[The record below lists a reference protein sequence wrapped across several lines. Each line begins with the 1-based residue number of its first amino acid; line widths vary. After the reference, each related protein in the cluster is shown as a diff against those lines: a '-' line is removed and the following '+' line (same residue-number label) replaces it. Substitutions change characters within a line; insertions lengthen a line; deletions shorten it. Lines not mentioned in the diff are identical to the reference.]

1 LKKAFISD
9 CEGPI
14 SKNDNAYELTAHY
27 VPNGERL
34 FTVISRYDDVLAY
47 VLKRSG
53 YKAGDTLKLILPFLK
68 VYGVTNRVMRDF
80 SVKTL
85 VLISNVRETLNFI
98 RREFYTYIVSTSYE
112 HYIRAL
118 CQMLK
123 FPFRNV
129 YCTKVD
135 IDKYTL
141 SSEEKERLIKLAGEI
156 AKMPV
161 IEIPPEAKSLDD
173 FQESHRQA
181 IHRLDR
187 IFWDE
192 IAKMNVGRTFQEVNP
207 VGGREKAES
216 IESIIKLLGVSLAD
230 VVYVGD
236 SITDVEA
243 FQKVRKGGGLTV
255 SFNGN
260 EYAVKEAEIAIM
272 SNNALVTA
280 LVANVYFK
288 LGRENLIGL
297 LEGWSTSAVK
307 SLRISEKLKKF
318 IFKVYGGEL
327 PQVEVVRAENMERL
341 MRQSTLFR
349 KSVRGEAIGRLG

>member
-1 LKKAFISD
+1 MKKAFISD

-47 VLKRSG
+47 VLKRSN
-53 YKAGDTLKLILPFLK
+53 YKAGDTLKLILPFLR

-98 RREFYTYIVSTSYE
+98 RREFYPYIVSTSYE

-118 CQMLK
+118 CQVLK
-123 FPFRNV
+123 FPFQNA
-129 YCTKVD
+129 YCTKLD
-135 IDKYTL
+135 IDRYTL
-141 SSEEKERLIKLAGEI
+141 SLEEKERLRELAAEI

-161 IEIPPEAKSLDD
+161 IEIPPQANSLED
-173 FQESHRQA
+173 FQESHRKA
-181 IHRLDR
+181 IRRLDE

-192 IAKMNVGRTFQEVNP
+192 IAKMSVGRAFQEVNP

-243 FQKVRKGGGLTV
+243 FKKVREGGGLTV

-260 EYAVKEAEIAIM
+260 EYAVREAEIAIM
-272 SNNALVTA
+272 SNSALVTA
-280 LVANVYFK
+280 LVANVFFK
-288 LGRENLIGL
+288 LGRETLIEL
-297 LEGWSTSAVK
+297 VECWSPSAVK
-307 SLRISEKLKKF
+307 SLPIAEKLKKF
-318 IFKVYGGEL
+318 IFQVYGGRL
-327 PQVEVVRAENMERL
+327 PQVEVVRAENMERV